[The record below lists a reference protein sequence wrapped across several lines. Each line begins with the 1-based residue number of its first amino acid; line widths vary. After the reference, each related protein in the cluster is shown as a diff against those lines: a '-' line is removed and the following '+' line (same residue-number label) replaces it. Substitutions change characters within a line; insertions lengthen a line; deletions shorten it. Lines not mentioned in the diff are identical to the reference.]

1 MSTAGQNPVLNHP
14 YVQKAKGLACRYR
27 KPLGAVAVL
36 IVLFGLLGYFWL
48 PGFAKGKVE
57 ALLSEKLHRPVTV
70 ERIDISPYTLELTVH
85 GFRIGERPEEGE
97 GALFSFDSLYVN
109 LSSMSIARGA
119 PVISAVKL
127 SGPAVR
133 LVRKADGS
141 LSIDDLI
148 EEFSNQPESEPTLF
162 SVSNIE
168 VEKGRI
174 DFEDRVK
181 KVNQE
186 IDTLMLGIPFVA
198 NFESAEKTWVQPY
211 FTARLNQGTAIA
223 MEGKVLPFAD
233 HREVVLNI
241 AVDALDLND
250 MDEYIPLPKGM
261 HLKSAKVDTKVDVS
275 FTQAPGKTPQI
286 SLNGDITLRDLALDN
301 RADLPWS
308 LKSERLV
315 LNLDAV
321 DPLLTRPLKVG
332 LAGTEVRFKQGS
344 FPELRV
350 NTLAL
355 TGVEVDVPKHQAA
368 FALDATI
375 NSNGKLKV
383 GGNAGWAPVAAD
395 VRIDAE
401 SVDIVA
407 LQGFAAGKLNALL
420 TKGAVSFGGQIKAAG
435 TPLNV
440 AVNGDAR
447 VSDFNMLDKAND
459 NDLLR
464 WRSLDVAGIALNTAP
479 LKVDIEKISLADFFA
494 RIVLSPE
501 GKLNLKDITVQ
512 QTAAQ
517 SAAPTEAVPEKTTE
531 KTATGTAT
539 TAPVDD
545 KAEALP
551 VRIGQILIQG
561 GNINFNDRFVK
572 PNYRANLTKLDG
584 KIGPLD
590 PGKPG
595 LIEIRGSIDRT
606 APLEIKGKVD
616 PFGKELFVDMTAK
629 AKGIDLPTF
638 SPYSGRHV
646 GYAIE
651 KGKLSVDLHYFVEK
665 GELRAENNIFID
677 QLTFGEKVESP
688 DALSLPVNLA
698 VALLKNSRGEID
710 LNLPISGSLNDPQFS
725 VGGVI
730 VKVILNLIVKAVT
743 SPFALLGSIFGGGA
757 DLSQI
762 GFVPGYARLTPDAE
776 KSLDAV
782 SKAMIDR
789 PALKLEIT
797 GVADAVNDREGL
809 KRAVLERRVKS
820 QKLADLAKQ
829 GQAGGTLSEV
839 TISAAEYPKYLE
851 LAYNAEKFEGKPRNL
866 IGMNKSLP
874 VPDMEQLMLA
884 NLPAGDDEMRSL
896 AERRAR
902 AARESLIAKG
912 VPTERVFVLQPKVET
927 QTDGKK
933 LAGRVDFSL
942 R

>member
-14 YVQKAKGLACRYR
+14 SVIKAKGLLCRYR

-36 IVLFGLLGYFWL
+36 VVLFGLLGYFWL
-48 PGFAKGKVE
+48 PDFAKGKVE

-109 LSSMSIARGA
+109 LSSMSIARRA

-148 EEFSNQPESEPTLF
+148 EEFSNQPESEPARF

-174 DFEDRVK
+174 DFEDRLK

-198 NFESAEKTWVQPY
+198 NFESAQETWVQPY

-223 MEGKVLPFAD
+223 MEGKARPFAEQ
-233 HREVVLNI
+233 REIVLNI

-250 MDEYIPLPKGM
+250 LDEYIPLPKGM
-261 HLKSAKVDTKVDVS
+261 QLKSAKVDTKVDVS
-275 FTQAPGKTPQI
+275 FTQADGKTPQI

-315 LNLDAV
+315 LSLDAV
-321 DPLLTRPLKVG
+321 DPLLIRPLKVG
-332 LAGTEVRFKQGS
+332 LEGAGVRFKQGS

-350 NTLAL
+350 DALAL
-355 TGVEVDVPKHQAA
+355 SGVEVDVPNSKAA

-375 NSNGKLKV
+375 NSNGKLKL

-395 VRIDAE
+395 VRIDADH
-401 SVDIVA
+401 VDIVA
-407 LQGFAAGKLNALL
+407 LQGFAAGKLNAVL
-420 TKGAVSFGGQIKAAG
+420 TKGAVSFAGQIKAAG

-459 NDLLR
+459 NDLLS

-512 QTAAQ
+512 QAAAQ
-517 SAAPTEAVPEKTTE
+517 NAAPAEKVAEKTTE

-539 TAPVDD
+539 TAPVEE
-545 KAEALP
+545 KPQALP
-551 VRIGQILIQG
+551 LRIGQIFIQG

-590 PGKPG
+590 SGKPG
-595 LIEIRGSIDRT
+595 LIEVRGSIDRT

-616 PFGKELFVDMTAK
+616 PFGKELFVDVTAK

-638 SPYSGRHV
+638 SPYSGRYV

-665 GELRAENNIFID
+665 GELRAENNIFLD
-677 QLTFGEKVESP
+677 QLTFGEKIESP

-730 VKVILNLIVKAVT
+730 VKVILNLIMKAVT

-762 GFVPGYARLTPDAE
+762 DFVPGYARLTPEAE
-776 KSLDAV
+776 KSLEAV

-809 KRAVLERRVKS
+809 KRAVMERRVKS
-820 QKLADLAKQ
+820 QKLAELAKQ

-839 TISAAEYPKYLE
+839 TISPAEYPKYLE
-851 LAYNAEKFEGKPRNL
+851 LAYKAEKFEGKPRNL
-866 IGMNKSLP
+866 IGMTKSLP

-884 NLPAGDDEMRSL
+884 NLPAGENEMRSL
-896 AERRAR
+896 AERRAN
-902 AARESLIAKG
+902 AARESLVAKG

-933 LAGRVDFSL
+933 LAGRVEFSL

>member
-14 YVQKAKGLACRYR
+14 SVIKAKGLLCRYR

-36 IVLFGLLGYFWL
+36 VVLFGLLGYFWL

-119 PVISAVKL
+119 PVVSAVKL

-148 EEFSNQPESEPTLF
+148 EEFSNQPESEPARF

-174 DFEDRVK
+174 DFEDRLK

-198 NFESAEKTWVQPY
+198 NFESAQETWVQPY

-223 MEGKVLPFAD
+223 MEGKARPFAD
-233 HREVVLNI
+233 QREIVLNI

-250 MDEYIPLPKGM
+250 LDEYIPLPKGM
-261 HLKSAKVDTKVDVS
+261 QLKSAKVDTKVDVS
-275 FTQAPGKTPQI
+275 FTQADGKTPQI

-315 LNLDAV
+315 LSLDAV

-332 LAGTEVRFKQGS
+332 LEGAGVRFKQGS

-350 NTLAL
+350 DTLAL
-355 TGVEVDVPKHQAA
+355 SGVEVDVPNSKAT

-395 VRIDAE
+395 VRIDADH
-401 SVDIVA
+401 VDIVA
-407 LQGFAAGKLNALL
+407 LQGFAAGKLNAVL
-420 TKGAVSFGGQIKAAG
+420 TKGAVSFAGQIKAAG

-447 VSDFNMLDKAND
+447 VSEFNMLDKAND

-512 QTAAQ
+512 QAAAQ
-517 SAAPTEAVPEKTTE
+517 NAAPAEKVAEKTTE

-539 TAPVDD
+539 TAPVEE
-545 KAEALP
+545 KPQALP

-595 LIEIRGSIDRT
+595 LIEVRGSIDRT

-616 PFGKELFVDMTAK
+616 PFGKELFVDVTAK

-638 SPYSGRHV
+638 SPYSGRYV

-665 GELRAENNIFID
+665 GELRAENNIFLD
-677 QLTFGEKVESP
+677 QLTFGEKIESP

-762 GFVPGYARLTPDAE
+762 DFVPGYARLTPEAE

-820 QKLADLAKQ
+820 QKLAELAKQ

-839 TISAAEYPKYLE
+839 TISPAEYPKYLE
-851 LAYNAEKFEGKPRNL
+851 LAYKAEKFDGKPRNL
-866 IGMNKSLP
+866 IGMSKSLP

-884 NLPAGDDEMRSL
+884 NLPAGDDEMRGL

-902 AARESLIAKG
+902 SARDSLIAKG